1 MESPARLNVFLS
13 HRYHSPAENLYFW
26 ELLSSAEDI
35 SFRVDEAL
43 SFTSPVRLERMIR
56 DADGFVGIHPLPG
69 GAREVHLLPRLRHM
83 ARYFRLELGMA
94 VRARKPAVVFHDQRL
109 LPALRAPESVR
120 LVPYD
125 AQETEAAN
133 QSALPGKVESVYRGF
148 LAEAHASASA
158 QRRRSHHQRQVGLV
172 VSPDNG
178 SATSVLTEALEEH
191 SWEPVVLPWPPRLDL
206 DLVTR
211 LRACDWVI
219 VDLDTVE
226 GHLVAAFTH
235 GQFVPTLPILSPRVF
250 EPLENVLYGETATGH
265 RKAILRWRD
274 PDDLGAAVD
283 PHLRVI
289 DEPPRYIGSTA
300 QALDY
305 FRSAAKRN
313 ERVFLSYASA
323 NGDRAAAFSGLL
335 NERFQKVFDFREQ
348 GAIGVGED
356 WLDDLIGN
364 LARTAVGV
372 LLLSKEYLES
382 EYCMFEAREL
392 HRASIE
398 RRVKLVPVC
407 LERMDLPAFLQGTQY
422 RALYR
427 HTPQEIVTELLS
439 QLAATA

>member
-1 MESPARLNVFLS
+1 MESPARLEVFLS

-26 ELLSSAEDI
+26 ELLSSAEDV
-35 SFRVDEAL
+35 SFRVDEAV

-69 GAREVHLLPRLRHM
+69 GAREVHLLPRLRDM

-109 LPALRAPESVR
+109 LPALRAPQSVR

-133 QSALPGKVESVYRGF
+133 HSALPGKVESVYRGF

-158 QRRRSHHQRQVGLV
+158 QRRRSPHQRRVGLV
-172 VSPDNG
+172 VSPDNR

-219 VDLDTVE
+219 VDLDSAQ
-226 GHLVAAFTH
+226 GQLVAAFTH
-235 GQFVPTLPILSPRVF
+235 GQFVPTLPIVSPRASGT
-250 EPLENVLYGETATGH
+250 LEQTLYGEIPTGH
-265 RKAILRWRD
+265 RKAIVRWGD
-274 PDDLGAAVD
+274 PDDLVAAVE

-289 DEPPRYIGSTA
+289 DEQPRYIGSTA
-300 QALDY
+300 QALEY

-323 NGDRAAAFSGLL
+323 NQDQAATFAQLL
-335 NERFQKVFDFREQ
+335 NDRFQNVFDFRQ
-348 GAIGVGED
+348 HGAIGVGED
-356 WLDDLIGN
+356 WLDDLMGN
-364 LARTAVGV
+364 LAKSAVGV

-382 EYCMFEAREL
+382 KYCMLEAREL
-392 HRASIE
+392 HRYSVE
-398 RRVKLVPVC
+398 GDVRLVPVC
-407 LERMDLPAFLQGTQY
+407 LERMELPDFLQRTQY
-422 RALYR
+422 RNLSR
-427 HTPQEIVTELLS
+427 HTPQTIVTELLS
-439 QLAATA
+439 QLAATV

>member
-26 ELLSSAEDI
+26 ELLSSAEDV
-35 SFRVDEAL
+35 SFRVDEAV

-69 GAREVHLLPRLRHM
+69 DPRAVHLLPRLRHM

-94 VRARKPAVVFHDQRL
+94 VRARKPTVVFHDQRL
-109 LPALRAPESVR
+109 LPVLRAPESVR

-125 AQETEAAN
+125 AQETEAATH
-133 QSALPGKVESVYRGF
+133 SALPGKVESVYRDF
-148 LAEAHASASA
+148 LAEAHLSASA
-158 QRRRSHHQRQVGLV
+158 QRRRSHHQRRVGLV
-172 VSPDNG
+172 VSPGNR
-178 SATSVLTEALEEH
+178 SATPALTEALEEH

-206 DLVTR
+206 DLFTR

-219 VDLDTVE
+219 VDLDTVP

-235 GQFVPTLPILSPRVF
+235 GQFVPTLPIVSPRAPGTP
-250 EPLENVLYGETATGH
+250 EETLYGGSATGH
-265 RKAILRWRD
+265 RKAIVRWDD
-274 PDDLGAAVD
+274 PDGLVAAVE

-289 DEPPRYIGSTA
+289 DEQPRYIGSTA

-323 NGDRAAAFSGLL
+323 NHDHAATFSQLL
-335 NERFQKVFDFREQ
+335 NERFQNVFDFRRH

-356 WLDDLIGN
+356 WLDDLMGN
-364 LARTAVGV
+364 LAKSAVGV
-372 LLLSKEYLES
+372 LLLSKEYMES
-382 EYCMFEAREL
+382 KYCMLEAREL
-392 HRASIE
+392 YRHSIE
-398 RRVKLVPVC
+398 GDVRLVPVC
-407 LERMDLPAFLQGTQY
+407 LEKLDLPDFLQRTQY
-422 RALYR
+422 RNLAR
-427 HTPQEIVTELLS
+427 HTPQGIVTELLD
-439 QLAATA
+439 QLPPTA